1 MQDQSCLFCKI
12 IKKEL
17 PAEVVKENDLV
28 IVIKDIA
35 PKAPTHFLIIPK
47 VHVETM
53 DKFAESTVES
63 ESTVKSGSIEK
74 SESTMEYAA
83 AMIKIIS
90 ELCADLGPS
99 PAYNII
105 SNNGAAAGQS
115 VDHVHWHF
123 LAGKN
128 IYDGGL
134 KL

>member
-1 MQDQSCLFCKI
+1 MLDQNCVFCKI

-17 PAEVVKENDLV
+17 PAEIVKENALV
-28 IVIKDIA
+28 IIVKDIA

-53 DKFAESTVES
+53 DQFSEATVES
-63 ESTVKSGSIEK
+63 GSINK
-74 SESTMEYAA
+74 SESTMTYAA
-83 AMIKIIS
+83 AMIKVVS

-134 KL
+134 RL